1 MAKIKLELDQ
11 TLEAALKYPNGLHY
25 DSDYPDK
32 RGRTMFST
40 VAGDSFY
47 IDENYC
53 DEPNRLFSDAGI
65 SKGQPFRLTMRKRN
79 GQRYYE
85 LTKTSAA
92 PPAQP
97 QWTTFN
103 APQNEAPS
111 PLESQLQASI
121 SHVQQQKRA
130 QQQPEPSQ
138 VFNGRPNAGTLMEL
152 SLMTAV
158 DVCLKTQAYAESMG
172 AEIVFDAEA
181 IQKIGVTFYM
191 DARKDPL
198 FDLRQPVN
206 GGAQPWRQ

>member
-85 LTKTSAA
+85 LTKPSAA

-103 APQNEAPS
+103 APQPAAPS
-111 PLESQLQASI
+111 KLESQLEASI
-121 SHVQQQKRA
+121 HHVEAKKRA
-130 QQQPEPSQ
+130 QQQPTQSE
-138 VFNGRPNAGTLMEL
+138 VFSSRPNAATLMEIAM
-152 SLMTAV
+152 MTAV
-158 DVCLKTQAYAESMG
+158 DTCLKTQAYAHSLG
-172 AEIVFDAEA
+172 AEIEFDGEA